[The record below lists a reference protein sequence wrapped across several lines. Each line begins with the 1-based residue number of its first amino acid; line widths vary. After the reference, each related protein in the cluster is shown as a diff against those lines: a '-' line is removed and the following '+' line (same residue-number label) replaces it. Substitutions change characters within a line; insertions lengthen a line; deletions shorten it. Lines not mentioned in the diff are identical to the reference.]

1 MFVNKVTINS
11 ARALLFQWKNQR
23 TIKQKKES
31 WGKKVKT
38 SGLKKLVIGAASL
51 LLLSACGSN
60 GATKDSETAKSSAS
74 SSETEVASGAS
85 EQEYTD
91 PSELKDQYD
100 IVIVGA
106 GGAGM
111 AAALSAKEA
120 GMNPVILEKMP
131 IAGGNTLKSSG
142 GMNASET
149 KFQKEQGIEDS
160 NQQFFDDTLKGGKGT
175 NDQELLHYLVDNSAS
190 AIDWLDGMGITL
202 DNISYS
208 GGASVKRIHR
218 PHDGSAVGT
227 YLVDGLLRNI
237 HEKEIPLFVN
247 ADVKKINEKDGKV
260 TGVSVKIGDEEKT
273 INGNAVVVTT
283 GGFGSNKEMIE
294 KYRPDLKGYV
304 STTSEGSTGD
314 GIKMIESLGGATV
327 DMDQIQVHPTVV
339 QDTGM
344 LVSET
349 VRGEGA
355 ILVNQ
360 QGERFYNELETRD
373 NVSAA
378 ITALPESYAYLIFDD
393 ALAGRAKQVDFY
405 KEQGVVVEADTIEA
419 LAKKIDMDA
428 DTLAKTLD
436 TWNQSIKDKKDEAF
450 GRETAMDY
458 DLTTG
463 PYYAIK
469 IAPGIH
475 HTMGGVK
482 INTNTQVLKKDGSVI
497 DGLYAAGEVTGGI
510 HGQNRIGGNAV
521 ADIMVFGRQ
530 AGVQASEY
538 AKK

>member
-1 MFVNKVTINS
+1 M
-11 ARALLFQWKNQR
+11 
-23 TIKQKKES
+23 KK
-31 WGKKVKT
+31 
-38 SGLKKLVIGAASL
+38 SGWSKWVIGAASL
-51 LLLSACGSN
+51 LLLSACGAD
-60 GATKDSETAKSSAS
+60 GGTKAS
-74 SSETEVASGAS
+74 SSAASSSSESEVTSGAS
-85 EQEYTD
+85 QQEYTD
-91 PSELKDQYD
+91 PAELKDQYD

-111 AAALSAKEA
+111 AAALSAKDA

-149 KFQKEQGIEDS
+149 KFQEAQGIEDS
-160 NQQFFDDTLKGGKGT
+160 NELFFEDTLKGGKGT
-175 NDQELLHYLVDNSAS
+175 NDQELLHFLVDNSAS
-190 AIDWLDGMGITL
+190 AIDWLDSMGITL

-237 HEKEIPLFVN
+237 HEQEIPLFVN
-247 ADVKKINEKDGKV
+247 ADVTKINETDGKV
-260 TGVSVKIGDEEKT
+260 TGVNVKINGEEKE
-273 INGNAVVVTT
+273 IAGDAVVVTT
-283 GGFGSNKEMIE
+283 GGFGSNKELIE

-314 GIKMIESLGGATV
+314 GIKMIEELGGATV

-344 LVSET
+344 LISET

-378 ITALPESYAYLIFDD
+378 ITDLPESYAYLIFDN
-393 ALAGRAKQVDFY
+393 ALAGRAKQVDYY

-419 LAKKIDMDA
+419 LAEKIDVDPA
-428 DTLAKTLD
+428 TLKKTLD
-436 TWNQSIKDKKDEAF
+436 TWNQAVTDKADKDF

-458 DLTTG
+458 DLTEG
-463 PYYAIK
+463 PFYAIQ

-482 INTNTQVLKKDGSVI
+482 INTMTQVLKEDGTPI
-497 DGLYAAGEVTGGI
+497 TGLYAAGEVTGGI

-530 AGVQASEY
+530 AGAQSSDYVKENG
-538 AKK
+538 K

>member
-1 MFVNKVTINS
+1 M
-11 ARALLFQWKNQR
+11 
-23 TIKQKKES
+23 KK
-31 WGKKVKT
+31 
-38 SGLKKLVIGAASL
+38 SGWSKWVIGAASL
-51 LLLSACGSN
+51 LLLSACGAD
-60 GATKDSETAKSSAS
+60 GGTKAS
-74 SSETEVASGAS
+74 SSAASSSSESEVTSGAS
-85 EQEYTD
+85 QQEYTD
-91 PSELKDQYD
+91 PAELKDQYD

-111 AAALSAKEA
+111 AAALSAKDA

-149 KFQKEQGIEDS
+149 KFQEAQGIEDS
-160 NQQFFDDTLKGGKGT
+160 NELFFEDTLKGGKGT
-175 NDQELLHYLVDNSAS
+175 NDQDLLHYLVDNSAS
-190 AIDWLDGMGITL
+190 AIDWLDSMGITL

-237 HEKEIPLFVN
+237 HEQEIPLFVN
-247 ADVKKINEKDGKV
+247 ADVTKINETDGKV
-260 TGVSVKIGDEEKT
+260 TGVNVKINGEEKE
-273 INGNAVVVTT
+273 IAGDAVVVTT
-283 GGFGSNKEMIE
+283 GGFGSNKELIE

-314 GIKMIESLGGATV
+314 GIKMIEELGGATV

-344 LVSET
+344 LISET

-378 ITALPESYAYLIFDD
+378 ITDLPESYAYLIFDN
-393 ALAGRAKQVDFY
+393 ALAGRAKQVDYY

-419 LAKKIDMDA
+419 LAEKIDVDPA
-428 DTLAKTLD
+428 TLKKTLD
-436 TWNQSIKDKKDEAF
+436 TWNQAVTDKADKDF

-458 DLTTG
+458 DLTEG
-463 PYYAIK
+463 PFYAIQ

-482 INTNTQVLKKDGSVI
+482 INTKTQVLKEDGTPI
-497 DGLYAAGEVTGGI
+497 TGLYAAGEVTGGI

-530 AGVQASEY
+530 AGAQSSDYVKENG
-538 AKK
+538 K

>member
-1 MFVNKVTINS
+1 M
-11 ARALLFQWKNQR
+11 
-23 TIKQKKES
+23 KK
-31 WGKKVKT
+31 
-38 SGLKKLVIGAASL
+38 SGWSKWVIGAASL
-51 LLLSACGSN
+51 LLLSACGAD
-60 GATKDSETAKSSAS
+60 GGTKAS
-74 SSETEVASGAS
+74 SSAASSSSESEVTSGAS
-85 EQEYTD
+85 QQEYTD
-91 PSELKDQYD
+91 PAELKDQYD

-111 AAALSAKEA
+111 AAALSAKDA

-149 KFQKEQGIEDS
+149 KFQEAQGIEDS
-160 NQQFFDDTLKGGKGT
+160 NELFFEDTLKGGKGT
-175 NDQELLHYLVDNSAS
+175 NDQDLLHYLVDNSAS
-190 AIDWLDGMGITL
+190 AIDWLDSMGITL

-237 HEKEIPLFVN
+237 HEQEIPLFVN
-247 ADVKKINEKDGKV
+247 ADVTKINETDGKV
-260 TGVSVKIGDEEKT
+260 TGVNVKINGEEKE
-273 INGNAVVVTT
+273 IAGDAVVVTT
-283 GGFGSNKEMIE
+283 GGFGSNKELIE

-314 GIKMIESLGGATV
+314 GIKMIEELGGATV

-344 LVSET
+344 LISET

-378 ITALPESYAYLIFDD
+378 ITDLPENYAYLIFDN
-393 ALAGRAKQVDFY
+393 ALAGRAKQVDYY

-419 LAKKIDMDA
+419 LAEKIDVDPA
-428 DTLAKTLD
+428 TLKKTLD
-436 TWNQSIKDKKDEAF
+436 TWNQAVTDKADKDF

-458 DLTTG
+458 DLTEG
-463 PYYAIK
+463 PFYAIQ

-482 INTNTQVLKKDGSVI
+482 INTKTQVLKEDGTPI
-497 DGLYAAGEVTGGI
+497 TGLYAAGEVTGGI

-530 AGVQASEY
+530 AGAQSSDYVKENG
-538 AKK
+538 K

>member
-1 MFVNKVTINS
+1 M
-11 ARALLFQWKNQR
+11 
-23 TIKQKKES
+23 KK
-31 WGKKVKT
+31 
-38 SGLKKLVIGAASL
+38 SGWSKWVIGAASL
-51 LLLSACGSN
+51 LLLSACGAD
-60 GATKDSETAKSSAS
+60 GGTKAS
-74 SSETEVASGAS
+74 SSAASSSSESEVTSGAS
-85 EQEYTD
+85 QQEYTD
-91 PSELKDQYD
+91 PAELKDQYD

-111 AAALSAKEA
+111 AAALSAKDA

-149 KFQKEQGIEDS
+149 KFQEAQGIEDS
-160 NQQFFDDTLKGGKGT
+160 NEQFFEDTLKGGKGT

-190 AIDWLDGMGITL
+190 AIDWLDSMGITL

-237 HEKEIPLFVN
+237 HEQEIPLFVN
-247 ADVKKINEKDGKV
+247 ADVTKINETDGKV
-260 TGVSVKIGDEEKT
+260 TGVNVKINGEEKE
-273 INGNAVVVTT
+273 IAGDAVVVTT
-283 GGFGSNKEMIE
+283 GGFGSNKELIE

-314 GIKMIESLGGATV
+314 GIKMIEELGGATV

-344 LVSET
+344 LISET

-378 ITALPESYAYLIFDD
+378 ITDLPESYAYLIFDN
-393 ALAGRAKQVDFY
+393 ALAGRAKQVDYY

-419 LAKKIDMDA
+419 LAEKIDVDPA
-428 DTLAKTLD
+428 TLKKTLD
-436 TWNQSIKDKKDEAF
+436 TWNQTVADKADKDF

-458 DLTTG
+458 DLTEG
-463 PYYAIK
+463 PFYAIQ

-482 INTNTQVLKKDGSVI
+482 INTKTQVLKEDGTPI
-497 DGLYAAGEVTGGI
+497 TGLYAAGEVTGGI

-530 AGVQASEY
+530 AGAQSSDYVKENG
-538 AKK
+538 K

>member
-1 MFVNKVTINS
+1 M
-11 ARALLFQWKNQR
+11 
-23 TIKQKKES
+23 KK
-31 WGKKVKT
+31 
-38 SGLKKLVIGAASL
+38 SGWSKWVIGAASL
-51 LLLSACGSN
+51 LLLSACGADS
-60 GATKDSETAKSSAS
+60 GTKAS
-74 SSETEVASGAS
+74 SSAASSSSESEVTSGAS
-85 EQEYTD
+85 QQEYTD
-91 PSELKDQYD
+91 PAELKDQYD

-111 AAALSAKEA
+111 AAALSAKDA

-149 KFQKEQGIEDS
+149 KFQEAQGIEDS
-160 NQQFFDDTLKGGKGT
+160 NEQFFEDTLKGGKGT
-175 NDQELLHYLVDNSAS
+175 NDQDLLHYLVDNSAS
-190 AIDWLDGMGITL
+190 AIDWLDSMGITL

-237 HEKEIPLFVN
+237 HEQEIPLFVN
-247 ADVKKINEKDGKV
+247 ADVTKINETDGKV
-260 TGVSVKIGDEEKT
+260 TGVNVKINGEEKE
-273 INGNAVVVTT
+273 IAGDAVVVTT
-283 GGFGSNKEMIE
+283 GGFGSNKELIE

-314 GIKMIESLGGATV
+314 GIKMIEELGGATV

-344 LVSET
+344 LISET

-378 ITALPESYAYLIFDD
+378 ITDLPESYAYLIFDN
-393 ALAGRAKQVDFY
+393 ALAGRAKQVDYY

-419 LAKKIDMDA
+419 LAEKIDVDPA
-428 DTLAKTLD
+428 TLKKTLD
-436 TWNQSIKDKKDEAF
+436 TWNQAVTDKADKDF

-458 DLTTG
+458 DLTEG
-463 PYYAIK
+463 PFYAIQ

-482 INTNTQVLKKDGSVI
+482 INTKTQVLKEDGTPI
-497 DGLYAAGEVTGGI
+497 TGLYAAGEVTGGI

-530 AGVQASEY
+530 AGAQSSDYVKENG
-538 AKK
+538 K